1 MAERITAVL
10 LIALAALSTG
20 CSFAIKVGTHSYFDS
35 DFEDARDGSF
45 PEAIEVEFGV
55 REFRD
60 GQIDIAVSTDVVDA
74 LHGTDFY
81 NLRATSRFH
90 FRKEKRFSPY
100 AGIGLGWYRWSTSA
114 VVFIPE
120 PYCIPEFD
128 LYACE
133 RLNYQTLSTGWFPHA
148 VGGLNIR
155 VGKGMAVV
163 VEDRLDLAKDDAP
176 FDFDSNQL
184 SVGFKFDL
192 RF

>member
-1 MAERITAVL
+1 MAERITALL
-10 LIALAALSTG
+10 LIALAAISTG
-20 CSFAIKVGTHSYFDS
+20 CSFAIKAGTHSYTDG

-60 GQIDIAVSTDVVDA
+60 GTIDLAVSADVIDS
-74 LHGTDFY
+74 LSGTDFY
-81 NLRATSRFH
+81 NIRATSRYH
-90 FRKEKRFSPY
+90 FRRDKRFSPY
-100 AGIGLGWYRWSTSA
+100 AGLGIGWYRWSTSA

-128 LYACE
+128 IQACQRYSYE
-133 RLNYQTLSTGWFPHA
+133 TLSSGFFPHA
-148 VGGLNIR
+148 VGGLSVR
-155 VGKGMAVV
+155 VAKGMSVV
-163 VEDRLDLAKDDAP
+163 VEDRLDLAKDDGP

-184 SVGFKFDL
+184 LVGLKFDL